1 MKPVLRWK
9 SRNIS
14 HLSALDSE
22 ETARGLP
29 AVLCPTN
36 PEQEESHDLL
46 DKRGSRSARPG
57 NQPER

>member
-9 SRNIS
+9 SRWNF